1 LQLKSGYYYEYKH
14 QNPTISL
21 NDDMDLIDELDS
33 DFVNLIN
40 QSSVRNLWEEFDPDF
55 EDDLL
60 AVT

>member
-1 LQLKSGYYYEYKH
+1 
-14 QNPTISL
+14 
-21 NDDMDLIDELDS
+21 MDLIDELDS